1 MKIKKSNMGV
11 LALATG
17 NEPRPIE
24 DCFWIVP
31 EQFLAGEYPR
41 VKSKLMS
48 QQKIEALLS
57 IGISCFID
65 HTKLED
71 ELEPYVER
79 FGIIG
84 KKKLSDGWG
93 KAGERLIEKSYGNE
107 NPFVRKKCTF

>member
-48 QQKIEALLS
+48 
-57 IGISCFID
+57 
-65 HTKLED
+65 
-71 ELEPYVER
+71 
-79 FGIIG
+79 
-84 KKKLSDGWG
+84 
-93 KAGERLIEKSYGNE
+93 
-107 NPFVRKKCTF
+107 